1 MTDVS
6 EGIDLDEI
14 ERFVKKWT
22 ENPLNSDIIHG
33 LIWMK
38 GSVDSREEVS
48 ATLRASQLLAL
59 VERVREAEAR
69 IEKVR
74 EMHRPIDIEP
84 SDTIC
89 GECSLQLP
97 NGHFFGKVVEWPCE
111 TVKALTEGD
120 KQ

>member
-1 MTDVS
+1 MS
-6 EGIDLDEI
+6 ERIDLAERRNWAERCI
-14 ERFVKKWT
+14 EMGR
-22 ENPLNSDIIHG
+22 
-33 LIWMK
+33 
-38 GSVDSREEVS
+38 
-48 ATLRASQLLAL
+48 LRDAMTIGPVEMLAIL
-59 VERVREAEAR
+59 DRLRKAEAR

-120 KQ
+120 EQ